1 MARLYYGQSAMSGIV
16 SNLGEVN
23 RALYREALEVE
34 GRARDNLTAAR
45 ASTTHTKI
53 DPSTSPAR
61 ATRILPVE
69 TAPGKYDQDYVVIM
83 EGNNP
88 MATEFGHGASGF
100 FDPEKYGRQTK
111 SPWGLYILTR
121 AAGFGTN
128 NVVASQ
134 SRRVGKR

>member
-1 MARLYYGQSAMSGIV
+1 MAKLYYGQSAMSGIV
-16 SNLGEVN
+16 SHLQEVH
-23 RALYREALEVE
+23 EALHKEAVEVE
-34 GRARDNLTAAR
+34 GRARDNLAMAR
-45 ASTTHTKI
+45 ATTTHTKI
-53 DPSTSPAR
+53 VPEKSPAH
-61 ATRILPVE
+61 ATKILPPVE
-69 TAPGKYDQDYVVIM
+69 APGKYTQDYLVIM

-88 MATEFGHGASGF
+88 MAEEFGHGASGF
-100 FDPEKYGRQTK
+100 FDPDKYGRQTR